1 VVEFDHFKSQAELQE
16 FDIVQQ
22 EPYDAYYLQKAIA
35 LIRKSRD
42 GTIILQT

>member
-1 VVEFDHFKSQAELQE
+1 MYNRKEVDLK
-16 FDIVQQ
+16 QQ
-22 EPYDAYYLQKAIA
+22 EPYDAYYVQKAIA